1 MPFFFFDPTIIIL
14 IPAIILSLYASAK
27 VKTTYSKYRRIRS
40 RSGLTGKDAAKLIL
54 HNNGISNVEIEMVE
68 GGLTDHYD
76 PRSKVL
82 RLSRANYEGHSLAAV
97 GVAAHEAG
105 HAIQHAKGYAP
116 LGIRSAVVPI
126 SGFGSYMAFP
136 LIIIG
141 IIFSNPMFLDIG
153 ILLFSAVVF
162 FTLVTLPVEYNASTR
177 AIAEIEGSTILDRE
191 EITGAKK
198 VLSAAA
204 LTYVAA
210 ASVAILQLIRLLLL
224 RSYFNE

>member
-1 MPFFFFDPTIIIL
+1 MPFFFYDPTMILL
-14 IPAIILSLYASAK
+14 IPAIILTLYASAK

-54 HNNGISNVEIEMVE
+54 HNNGIRDVEIEMYD
-68 GGLTDHYD
+68 GFLTDHYD

-82 RLSRANYEGHSLAAV
+82 RLSRANYEGRSLAAV

-116 LGIRSAVVPI
+116 LGIRSAIVPI
-126 SGFGSYMAFP
+126 SGFGSYMAIP
-136 LIIIG
+136 LVIIG
-141 IIFSNPMFLDIG
+141 IWFSNPMFLDLG
-153 ILLFSAVVF
+153 ILLFSAFVF
-162 FTLVTLPVEYNASTR
+162 FTLVTLPVEYNASAR

-191 EITGAKK
+191 EIPGAKK

-210 ASVAILQLIRLLLL
+210 AAVAIIQLIRLLLF
-224 RSYFNE
+224 RSLISE